1 MAAVPALVRAARYGD
16 VRDTDTTA
24 LAAVA
29 DALTARVCAGL
40 PAVAGGLADAAALA
54 LRAAVDR
61 MHAAVGLHAQSG
73 RGRAA
78 HALWTAALTA
88 LAGRRDVHGLLAG
101 RVVRLLADSGA
112 LPPAEAAGRLA
123 VQLTAGV
130 PAAGQAAWAEGFL
143 SGSGLL
149 LVHDRDLL
157 AVLDRW
163 VAGLGERSSW
173 PRRRCCGGRSA
184 GTRPPSAA
192 TSPRPCGTWTAP
204 GRGRVAVGE
213 PADPG
218 RAAGV
223 LGTMAL
229 ILGGER

>member
-1 MAAVPALVRAARYGD
+1 
-16 VRDTDTTA
+16 
-24 LAAVA
+24 
-29 DALTARVCAGL
+29 
-40 PAVAGGLADAAALA
+40 
-54 LRAAVDR
+54 

-78 HALWTAALTA
+78 HTLWTAALTA

-163 VAGLGERSSW
+163 VADLGEREFLAAA
-173 PRRRCCGGRSA
+173 PLLRRAFSGY
-184 GTRPPSAA
+184 SAA
-192 TSPRPCGTWTAP
+192 ERGNIAEAVRHLDGTGPRPG
-204 GRGRVAVGE
+204 AVGE

-223 LGTMAL
+223 LRTMAL